1 MFAERPLSQAELAR
15 RVGVAQSTISRYERG
30 ERTLSDERLARISEI
45 TSRAIRLREQID
57 PVKSIMLDSTIAA
70 ADPQLMIRELKILL
84 DGAEAIIEELHTC
97 VDLREFDVLEKLLHL
112 ARERMSEIKAALAP
126 LLQRPS

>member
-57 PVKSIMLDSTIAA
+57 PVKSI
-70 ADPQLMIRELKILL
+70 RELKILL